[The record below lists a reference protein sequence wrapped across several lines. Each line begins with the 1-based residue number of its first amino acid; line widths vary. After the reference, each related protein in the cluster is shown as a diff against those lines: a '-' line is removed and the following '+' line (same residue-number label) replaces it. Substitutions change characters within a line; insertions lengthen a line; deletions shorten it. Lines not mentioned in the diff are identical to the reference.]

1 MCLVA
6 LLSVLLPTTPAH
18 AVPSQV
24 PDATA
29 GTNGTVY
36 ALLEVGDRVYVG
48 GKFSWAGPYTGNGA
62 AVSGTDGQRLAS
74 SAFPSGPVL
83 AAAADGSGGWY
94 VGGSFTK
101 IGKAGRLGVARINK
115 NGGLAGWNPSVTG
128 TVEAIVVGS
137 GAVYLGGS
145 FSTVGGQARSNLAA
159 VDPGTGAV
167 LSFDPAPNGPVHA
180 LALSPDGSTLYAGG
194 SFTTAGGASRSNLAA
209 IDVTTGLS
217 TSFDPAPNGPVHAL
231 ALSPDG
237 STLYAGGSFTTA
249 GGASRSNL
257 AAIDVA
263 MGLSTSFDP
272 APNGPV
278 HALAAGSATLYAGG
292 SFTTAGGA
300 SRSNLAAIDVATG
313 LSTSF
318 DPAPNGAVRSLSLSG
333 TRLLAGGDFTS
344 AGGAS
349 RVRVAAFDTTTGAA
363 DAFDPRADAT
373 VRALAVS
380 GAKAYVGGDFSMLNG
395 APRNN
400 VAAIDSSTGEV
411 DLGWN
416 ANANAKVRAIA
427 ASPDGS
433 IVYIGGSFFK
443 VDGVPRDKV
452 AAVSAVTGDATSWKP
467 NASGEVRA
475 IATSGDAVYVGGF
488 FTQIGGENRSYL
500 AKVSAGTGIVD
511 PAFDA
516 QADGGV
522 RALDITPDGSKLYA
536 GGDFHSIGGGS
547 RNGAAELDPA
557 SGASTSWDPSEG
569 GVVLDVELSPDGAT
583 LYFSTTSNRTH
594 RFEPATSNT
603 PTWSMHSGGDVQAI
617 AVSPDHS
624 IIYLGGHFGK
634 FTTQNVDRKRIG
646 AIYASDMTVT
656 DWYPKMNSFYGV
668 WAFQATDD
676 ALLVGGD
683 FTRTGGREQR
693 YFARFS
699 GTP

>member
-237 STLYAGGSFTTA
+237 S
-249 GGASRSNL
+249 
-257 AAIDVA
+257 
-263 MGLSTSFDP
+263 
-272 APNGPV
+272 
-278 HALAAGSATLYAGG
+278 TLYAGG